1 MIEKQIKDNYRLGLQ
16 RGILELDD
24 CFYMPVRITGTGL
37 NLRKNDDGETIVAD
51 RQKAG
56 FYSPAFLEHA
66 KTLPILCEHPK
77 EGMLSSE
84 NLKSSPIIG
93 NCIDAWIQQDEVWGL
108 ARIYDKTLLEKLG
121 KEINSTSPAVWI
133 GYEKSCE
140 DGIMKETP
148 LSINHLAF
156 VKRGH
161 WDIDGSVGYDDR
173 EKETVESINS
183 DIISEKINEGGV
195 KMTSDGSSKAV
206 DAEIKADEGETVTV
220 EAKPA
225 EVKAD
230 EEVEVTHK
238 VEEISDEAEVEKIS
252 DEAEVEKISD
262 EDEVEEISDGDEVEE
277 ISDGDEVEE
286 ISADEAET
294 EVIDSETETDEDKA
308 RDKAV
313 DSMRAT
319 CDSAHDSLGVKMPIF
334 KGRQTMRSV
343 VNKFVQANRSF
354 VDRKYANLATDSY
367 TKELASEVLENVLS
381 NIRSASVKFEG
392 KKEGFVDTGK
402 GYSTLS
408 NFGWKE

>member
-24 CFYMPVRITGTGL
+24 CFYVPVRITGTGL
-37 NLRKNDDGETIVAD
+37 SLRKNDDGKTIVAD
-51 RQKAG
+51 RQKVD
-56 FYSPAFLEHA
+56 FCSPAFLEHA

-77 EGMLSSE
+77 EGMLTSE
-84 NLKSSPIIG
+84 NLKNNPIIG

-108 ARIYDKTLLEKLG
+108 ARVFDKTLLEKMG
-121 KEINSTSPAVWI
+121 KDINSTSPAVWV

-140 DGIMKETP
+140 DGIIKEAPT
-148 LSINHLAF
+148 SINHLAF
-156 VKRGH
+156 VDKGH
-161 WDIDGSVGYDDR
+161 WDIDGSIGYDDSER
-173 EKETVESINS
+173 EVVESENS
-183 DIISEKINEGGV
+183 DIISKKINYEGV
-195 KMTSDGSSKAV
+195 KMAAEDLTKTA

-220 EAKPA
+220 ESKPVEVKA
-225 EVKAD
+225 DEEVESKPVEVKAD

-238 VEEISDEAEVEKIS
+238 VEEISDEDKVE
-252 DEAEVEKISD
+252 EISD
-262 EDEVEEISDGDEVEE
+262 EDEVEEISDE
-277 ISDGDEVEE
+277 DEVEE

-294 EVIDSETETDEDKA
+294 EVIDSDTETDEDKT

-313 DSMRAT
+313 DEMRAA

-343 VNKFVQANRSF
+343 VNKFVQVNRAF
-354 VDRKYANLATDSY
+354 VDSKYANLAVDSY
-367 TKELASEVLENVLS
+367 TKELASEVLKSTLS
-381 NIRSASVKFEG
+381 NIRSESDKLET
-392 KKEGFVDTGK
+392 KKEGFVDTGN

>member
-24 CFYMPVRITGTGL
+24 CFYIPVRITGTGL
-37 NLRKNDDGETIVAD
+37 SLRKDGNGKTIVAD
-51 RQKAG
+51 RQKVD
-56 FYSPAFLEHA
+56 FCSPAFLEHA

-77 EGMLSSE
+77 EGMLTSE
-84 NLKSSPIIG
+84 NLKNNPIIG

-108 ARIYDKTLLEKLG
+108 ARIFDKTLLEKMG
-121 KEINSTSPAVWI
+121 KDINSTSPAVWV
-133 GYEKSCE
+133 GYEKSSE
-140 DGIMKETP
+140 DGIVKEAP
-148 LSINHLAF
+148 ASINHLAF
-156 VKRGH
+156 VDKGH
-161 WDIDGSVGYDDR
+161 WDINGSIGYDDSER
-173 EKETVESINS
+173 ENVSSENS
-183 DIISEKINEGGV
+183 DIISEKINLSEGEEV
-195 KMTSDGSSKAV
+195 MAEDLTKTV
-206 DAEIKADEGETVTV
+206 DAEIKADKGETVTV

-238 VEEISDEAEVEKIS
+238 VEEITDEDEVE
-252 DEAEVEKISD
+252 EISD
-262 EDEVEEISDGDEVEE
+262 EDEVEEISDEDEEV
-277 ISDGDEVEE
+277 DEVEE

-294 EVIDSETETDEDKA
+294 EVIDSDTETDEDKS

-313 DSMRAT
+313 DEMRST

-354 VDRKYANLATDSY
+354 VDTKYANLAVDSY
-367 TKELASEVLENVLS
+367 TKELASEVLKSTLN
-381 NIRSASVKFEG
+381 NIRSASDRLET

-402 GYSTLS
+402 GYSTLNS
-408 NFGWKE
+408 FGWSGR

>member
-24 CFYMPVRITGTGL
+24 CFYIPVRITGTGL
-37 NLRKNDDGETIVAD
+37 SLRKDDNGKMIVAD
-51 RQKAG
+51 RQKVD
-56 FYSPAFLEHA
+56 FCSPAFLEHA

-77 EGMLSSE
+77 EGMLTSE
-84 NLKSSPIIG
+84 NLKNNPIIG

-108 ARIYDKTLLEKLG
+108 ARIFDKALLSKLG
-121 KEINSTSPAVWI
+121 KDINSTSPAVWV
-133 GYEKSCE
+133 GYEKSSE
-140 DGIMKETP
+140 DGIVKEAP
-148 LSINHLAF
+148 ASINHLAF
-156 VKRGH
+156 VDKGH
-161 WDIDGSVGYDDR
+161 WDIHGSIGYDDSER
-173 EKETVESINS
+173 ENVSSENS
-183 DIISEKINEGGV
+183 DIISEKKEGEEV
-195 KMTSDGSSKAV
+195 MTEDSTKTV

-238 VEEISDEAEVEKIS
+238 VEEISDE
-252 DEAEVEKISD
+252 
-262 EDEVEEISDGDEVEE
+262 DEVEEPV
-277 ISDGDEVEE
+277 E

-294 EVIDSETETDEDKA
+294 EVIDSETETDEDKS

-313 DSMRAT
+313 DEMRAT

-354 VDRKYANLATDSY
+354 VDTKYANLAVDSY
-367 TKELASEVLENVLS
+367 TKELASEVLESTLN
-381 NIRSASVKFEG
+381 NIHSASSKLET

-402 GYSTLS
+402 GYSTLN
-408 NFGWKE
+408 NFGWRE

>member
-24 CFYMPVRITGTGL
+24 CFYIPVRITGTGL
-37 NLRKNDDGETIVAD
+37 SLRKDDNGKTIVAD
-51 RQKAG
+51 RQKVD
-56 FYSPAFLEHA
+56 FCSSAFLEHA

-77 EGMLSSE
+77 EGMLTSE
-84 NLKSSPIIG
+84 NLKNNPIIG

-108 ARIYDKTLLEKLG
+108 ARIFDKTLLSKLG
-121 KEINSTSPAVWI
+121 KDINSTSPAVWV
-133 GYEKSCE
+133 GYEKSSE
-140 DGIMKETP
+140 DGIVKEAPAT
-148 LSINHLAF
+148 INHLAF
-156 VKRGH
+156 VDKGH
-161 WDIDGSVGYDDR
+161 WDINGSIGYDDSER
-173 EKETVESINS
+173 ENVNS
-183 DIISEKINEGGV
+183 KDSGIISEKKEGETV
-195 KMTSDGSSKAV
+195 MIEDLIEAV

-238 VEEISDEAEVEKIS
+238 VEEISDENEVEEIS
-252 DEAEVEKISD
+252 DEEISDEDEIEETSD
-262 EDEVEEISDGDEVEE
+262 EDEVEEISDGDEPVA
-277 ISDGDEVEE
+277 

-294 EVIDSETETDEDKA
+294 EVVDSETETDEDKS

-313 DSMRAT
+313 DKMRST

-343 VNKFVQANRSF
+343 VNKFVQANRFF
-354 VDRKYANLATDSY
+354 VDSKYANLAVDSY
-367 TKELASEVLENVLS
+367 TKELASEVLESTLN
-381 NIRSASVKFEG
+381 NIRSASSRLET

-402 GYSTLS
+402 GYSTL
-408 NFGWKE
+408 NDFGWRGE

>member
-24 CFYMPVRITGTGL
+24 CFYIPIRITGTGL
-37 NLRKNDDGETIVAD
+37 SLRKNDDDKTIIAD
-51 RQKAG
+51 RQKVD
-56 FYSPAFLEHA
+56 FCSPAFLEHA
-66 KTLPILCEHPK
+66 KTLPILCGHPK
-77 EGMLSSE
+77 EGMLTSE
-84 NLKSSPIIG
+84 NLKNNPIIG

-108 ARIYDKTLLEKLG
+108 ARIFDKTLLDKLG
-121 KEINSTSPAVWI
+121 KDINSTSPAVWV

-140 DGIMKETP
+140 DGIVRETP
-148 LSINHLAF
+148 ASINHLAF
-156 VKRGH
+156 VDRGH
-161 WDIDGSVGYDDR
+161 WDINGSIGYDDNER
-173 EKETVESINS
+173 EVIESENSGIITENKVEG
-183 DIISEKINEGGV
+183 EKMAEDLT
-195 KMTSDGSSKAV
+195 KTV

-230 EEVEVTHK
+230 KEVEVTHK
-238 VEEISDEAEVEKIS
+238 VEEV
-252 DEAEVEKISD
+252 SD
-262 EDEVEEISDGDEVEE
+262 EDEVEEIN
-277 ISDGDEVEE
+277 EVEE

-313 DSMRAT
+313 DEMRFAY
-319 CDSAHDSLGVKMPIF
+319 DSAHDSLGIKMPIF

-354 VDRKYANLATDSY
+354 VDSKYANLIVDSY
-367 TKELASEVLENVLS
+367 TKELASEVLKSTLN
-381 NIRSASVKFEG
+381 NIRSASVKLEG
-392 KKEGFVDTGK
+392 KKEGFVDTGN

-408 NFGWKE
+408 NFGWRG